1 MKDHIK
7 HIFKQIPDFLK
18 ILGFE
23 DAFLNEESEEWVVEF
38 MPTKDLTHSNG
49 TIVQGGFVSGM
60 LDATMSQYLIFLSK
74 GKQAPLTLD
83 LDVKFLKSC
92 SPDQKVIAIS
102 KIVKKGNSIAFA
114 SGKLLQNDDVIAVA
128 TSTSKLVNI

>member
-23 DAFLNEESEEWVVEF
+23 DAYLNEESEEWVVEF

-60 LDATMSQYLIFLSK
+60 LDATMSQYLIFLSQ

-92 SPDQKVIAIS
+92 SPDQKVIATS

>member
-1 MKDHIK
+1 MKDFIK

-23 DAFLNEESEEWVVEF
+23 DAYLDEKSEQWVVEF

-60 LDATMSQYLIFLSK
+60 LDATMSQYLIFLTE

-92 SPDQKVIAIS
+92 SPNQKVIARS
-102 KIVKKGNSIAFA
+102 RIVKKGKSIAFT
-114 SGKLLQNDDVIAVA
+114 SGELIQDNVVIAVA

>member
-23 DAFLNEESEEWVVEF
+23 DAYLNEESEEWVVEF

-49 TIVQGGFVSGM
+49 SIVLGGFVSGM
-60 LDATMSQYLIFLSK
+60 LDATMSQYLIFLSN

-92 SPDQKVIAIS
+92 SPDQKVIATS